1 MPDYFR
7 LKTFLLA
14 FPALQAANKIPY
26 SGCQKDLCRKITPYC
41 ILNNKIQPSVRHQN
55 IIKDRQSFNQQIT
68 GFLNDNNH
76 KTLPLYFLPK
86 NDQAELA
93 GQKTR
98 PAPGFPPDHNDAT
111 DVSARCLRSIA
122 ILE

>member
-68 GFLNDNNH
+68 GFLNDNNQ
-76 KTLPLYFLPK
+76 
-86 NDQAELA
+86 N
-93 GQKTR
+93 
-98 PAPGFPPDHNDAT
+98 PD
-111 DVSARCLRSIA
+111 A
-122 ILE
+122 IFFTKE